1 MHWLLLPLS
10 WIYDAV
16 TSVRNF
22 MYDHGILSSTGYE
35 MPVICVGNL
44 AVGGTGKTPFIE
56 YIIRLL
62 QAEGL
67 NVAVLSRG
75 YKRKSHGYV
84 LADGSSTASD
94 IGDEPY
100 QIKSKFPDVT
110 VAVDA
115 DRREG
120 ISRLMT
126 DARTS
131 GMTDAKTSGMTNA
144 KTSDVDVIL
153 LDDAFQHRRVQAGL
167 NILLTDNNRLF
178 NHDCL
183 LPCGRLRENAKGSK
197 RADIVIAT
205 KVKADVDVDDAL
217 AERTRIDLGLEE
229 RQSLFF
235 SGIKYGNPYHAQ
247 KQIELSRL
255 ADYNILLIVGIA
267 NPEPLT
273 TFLSQYAEYD
283 YIQYADHHD
292 FTPRDYTYINEA
304 YQKMPTDKPRII
316 LTTEKDMARMDE
328 GQMPMYD
335 SVYAL
340 PIEVEILN
348 NGQTTLNN
356 KILDYVRENSR
367 NSTIPQ
373 GEDDFKS

>member
-1 MHWLLLPLS
+1 MRWLLLPLS

-22 MYDHGILSSTGYE
+22 MYDHGILSSTGYD

-56 YIIRLL
+56 YIVRLL
-62 QAEGL
+62 QTEGL

-84 LADGSSTASD
+84 LADEHSTASD

-126 DARTS
+126 DAKTS
-131 GMTDAKTSGMTNA
+131 GMTDAKTR
-144 KTSDVDVIL
+144 DVDVIL

-178 NHDCL
+178 SHDRL
-183 LPCGRLRENAKGSK
+183 LPCGRLRENAKGSR

-217 AERTRIDLGLEE
+217 TERTRIDLGLED

-247 KQIELSRL
+247 RQIELNRL
-255 ADYNILLIVGIA
+255 TDYNILLIAGIA

-273 TFLSQYAEYD
+273 TFLSKYAEYD

-292 FTPRDYTYINEA
+292 FTSHDYAYINEA
-304 YQKMPTDKPRII
+304 YQRIPADKPRII

-328 GQMPMYD
+328 GQMLMYD

-348 NGQTTLNN
+348 NGQTMLNN

-367 NSTIPQ
+367 NSTISQ
-373 GEDDFKS
+373 GKDDFKS

>member
-1 MHWLLLPLS
+1 MRWLLLPLS
-10 WIYDAV
+10 WIYDVV
-16 TSVRNF
+16 TSIRNF
-22 MYDHGILSSTGYE
+22 MYDHGILSSARYD

-62 QAEGL
+62 HTEGF

-75 YKRKSHGYV
+75 YKRKSRGYV
-84 LADGSSTASD
+84 LADENSTAGD

-100 QIKSKFPDVT
+100 QIKIKFPNVT

-120 ISRLMT
+120 ILRLMS
-126 DARTS
+126 DE
-131 GMTDAKTSGMTNA
+131 

-167 NILLTDNNRLF
+167 NILLTDKNNLF
-178 NHDCL
+178 SQDCL
-183 LPCGRLRENAKGSK
+183 LPCGRLRENVKGSR

-205 KVKADVDVDDAL
+205 KVRSDMEVDDAL
-217 AERTRIDLGLEE
+217 ADRTRRELELE
-229 RQSLFF
+229 DRQSLFF

-247 KQIELSRL
+247 KQIELDRL
-255 ADYNILLIVGIA
+255 AEYNILLIAGIA

-273 TFLSQYAEYD
+273 TFLSRYTEYD

-292 FTPRDYTYINEA
+292 FTSHDYAYINEA
-304 YQKMPTDKPRII
+304 YQKMPADKSRII
-316 LTTEKDMARMDE
+316 LTTEKDMARIDKR
-328 GQMPMYD
+328 QMPMYD
-335 SVYAL
+335 SVYAI
-340 PIEVEILN
+340 PIEVQILN

-373 GEDDFKS
+373 GKDDFKS